1 MGGKTVKRVFK
12 LENVKGKEFSEEFPK
27 KFPKKKITGNTRNSA
42 LREMLQTTA
51 KVTKTSVPTKLNRIG
66 QKIMQ
71 IIKDGKPASFGK
83 DCEEIINTGLLGGCD
98 HETSQDHCSRTAR
111 R

>member
-1 MGGKTVKRVFK
+1 MKRVFK

-27 KFPKKKITGNTRNSA
+27 KFPKKKVTGNTRNAA

-51 KVTKTSVPTKLNRIG
+51 KVTKASAPVPMKLNRTG
-66 QKIMQ
+66 QKIMRK
-71 IIKDGKPASFGK
+71 IEDGKPASFEK
-83 DCEEIINTGLLGGCD
+83 DCEEIINAGLFGGCD

>member
-1 MGGKTVKRVFK
+1 M
-12 LENVKGKEFSEEFPK
+12 
-27 KFPKKKITGNTRNSA
+27 TGNTRNAA

-51 KVTKTSVPTKLNRIG
+51 KVTKTSVPTKLNRTD

-83 DCEEIINTGLLGGCD
+83 DCEEIINTGLLVAVIMKRV
-98 HETSQDHCSRTAR
+98 RTIVHGRLAANDDPPR
-111 R
+111 SGDVHPPFTPG